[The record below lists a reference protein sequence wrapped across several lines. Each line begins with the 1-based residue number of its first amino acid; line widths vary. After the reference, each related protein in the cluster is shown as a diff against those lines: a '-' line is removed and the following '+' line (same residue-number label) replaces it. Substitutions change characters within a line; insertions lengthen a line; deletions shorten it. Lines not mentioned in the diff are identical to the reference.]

1 LKSKQKKRS
10 VRSHPAKKRVDPHL
24 RNEILT
30 LIFNKKPKNKTK
42 KREENPK
49 KKKKKKRK
57 QKYKTK
63 KNKKTKES

>member
-1 LKSKQKKRS
+1 LKRKQKKRS
-10 VRSHPAKKRVDPHL
+10 VRSPPAKKRVDPHL

-42 KREENPK
+42 KREENRK
-49 KKKKKKRK
+49 KKKKKKENRNIK
-57 QKYKTK
+57 QK